1 MAKFQ
6 GIRQEH
12 AILATANETP
22 DGQVVETTLA
32 NLAVQVATKTST
44 KVGNKK
50 MRDQL

>member
-6 GIRQEH
+6 GIRQQN

-32 NLAVQVATKTST
+32 NLAVQVATGTAT
-44 KVGNKK
+44 KVSNEGN
-50 MRDQL
+50 QL

>member
-6 GIRQEH
+6 GVRQQN

-32 NLAVQVATKTST
+32 NLALQVATRTAT
-44 KVGNKK
+44 KVSNER
-50 MRDQL
+50 MRD

>member
-32 NLAVQVATKTST
+32 NLAVQIATETST
-44 KVGNKK
+44 KVGNKR